1 MPARTKVRAFFNLT
15 SSRGSDII
23 DAGSDILTQEQII
36 KFCHDNTICDFLGAE
51 IIPTEGGVRL
61 ELEVDTRHSNCYDIL
76 HGGVMTT
83 MADTAMGA
91 ACFARN
97 KKVVT
102 VSMTL
107 EFMHP
112 VLLGTKIFTDAKIL
126 HDGKQ
131 IMVCECGLVD
141 EEGTLYAKAHATFFV
156 IEILK

>member
-1 MPARTKVRAFFNLT
+1 MNQ
-15 SSRGSDII
+15 
-23 DAGSDILTQEQII
+23 QEII

-51 IIPTEGGVRL
+51 IIPLEGGVRL
-61 ELEVDTRHSNCYDIL
+61 ELEVASRHSNCYDIL

-102 VSMTL
+102 VSITL

-112 VLLGTKIFTDAKIL
+112 VTLGTKIHTDAKIL
-126 HDGKQ
+126 HDGRQ
-131 IMVCECGLVD
+131 IMICECGIVD
-141 EEGTLYAKAHATFFV
+141 EEGVIFAKAHATFFV
-156 IEILK
+156 IETVA

>member
-1 MPARTKVRAFFNLT
+1 MP
-15 SSRGSDII
+15 
-23 DAGSDILTQEQII
+23 TQEQVIQ
-36 KFCHDNTICDFLGAE
+36 FCHDNTICDFLGVK
-51 IIPTEGGVRL
+51 IIPTADGGVRL
-61 ELEVDTRHSNCYDIL
+61 ELDVENQHSNCYDIL

-91 ACFARN
+91 ACFAKN

-112 VLLGTKIFTDAKIL
+112 VSIHSKIITDAKIL

-131 IMVCECGLVD
+131 IMICECGIIGADGFLF
-141 EEGTLYAKAHATFFV
+141 AKAHATFFV
-156 IEILK
+156 IERLTS